1 MPDLRLNPNLSMMTS
16 RSGGRADIQLT
27 KEYHYR
33 GQAQLL
39 TNVQF
44 AQDDRGRPSH
54 PTHLEAQVLIYTAN
68 LLSTALRLTPLRLSR
83 TLSTIMASTRIPLLF
98 VGRVG

>member
-1 MPDLRLNPNLSMMTS
+1 MPDLRFNPNLSMMTS
-16 RSGGRADIQLT
+16 RSGGRADLQLT
-27 KEYHYR
+27 EEYHYRR

-54 PTHLEAQVLIYTAN
+54 PTHFEAQVLIYTAN

-83 TLSTIMASTRIPLLF
+83 PSWRPPESRYSL
-98 VGRVG
+98 